1 MIIPEVLESQT
12 VYEGKIMSIQRD
24 KLTRGDDNVFIRE
37 TAVAGDAVGIV
48 ALDDKGRI
56 LLVRQYRHPM
66 RRPVWEIPAGRMD
79 VEGERPEMTAL
90 RELREETDTEAASVE
105 FLTVFLNSAG
115 WTTEKTYIYLAE
127 GLTDVSEFERQNE
140 EADIEK
146 KWIPLDKAAELVRT
160 GQIDDAKTMIG
171 LLLAI
176 KQHKN
181 CPPQIGMNIRQYKY
195 LLQKVYIRN
204 KNMKKVFNNILRL

>member
-24 KLTRGDDNVFIRE
+24 KLTRGDDNIFIRE

-90 RELREETDTEAASVE
+90 RELREETDTEAACVE
-105 FLTVFLNSAG
+105 CLTVFVNSVG

-146 KWIPLDKAAELVRT
+146 KWIPLDKAVELVKT

-171 LLLAI
+171 ILLAI
-176 KQHKN
+176 K
-181 CPPQIGMNIRQYKY
+181 
-195 LLQKVYIRN
+195 
-204 KNMKKVFNNILRL
+204 

>member
-24 KLTRGDDNVFIRE
+24 KLTRGDDNIFIRE

-140 EADIEK
+140 VADIEK
-146 KWIPLDKAAELVRT
+146 KWIPLDKAVELVKT

-171 LLLAI
+171 ILLAI
-176 KQHKN
+176 K
-181 CPPQIGMNIRQYKY
+181 
-195 LLQKVYIRN
+195 
-204 KNMKKVFNNILRL
+204 

>member
-1 MIIPEVLESQT
+1 
-12 VYEGKIMSIQRD
+12 
-24 KLTRGDDNVFIRE
+24 
-37 TAVAGDAVGIV
+37 
-48 ALDDKGRI
+48 
-56 LLVRQYRHPM
+56 
-66 RRPVWEIPAGRMD
+66 MD
-79 VEGERPEMTAL
+79 VEGERREMTAL

-146 KWIPLDKAAELVRT
+146 KWIPLDKAVELVKT

-171 LLLAI
+171 ILLAI
-176 KQHKN
+176 K
-181 CPPQIGMNIRQYKY
+181 
-195 LLQKVYIRN
+195 
-204 KNMKKVFNNILRL
+204 